1 MNNKQKTCLSGLYIN
16 GVFASSTFD
25 NVKAKFKVSHQ
36 ALGKPL
42 PYDNDKPTMTSSQ
55 VFNSIG
61 NASLT
66 VRSSGDGTTLTID
79 GSYIKWLTGQN
90 VIGTSDLFYLC
101 SQTFQRVCKAIGI
114 CPSQE
119 EVDAVEQG
127 EFVLFRLDYAVH
139 CDAKSED
146 SAIFLQEQIKKHW
159 AFKQR
164 DYSHYGYHETL
175 YVAQSSKRRT
185 FKSYMKGRDIK
196 AKGGLAD
203 VLYGKEIE
211 SISNQLVRIEL
222 TLRNKYLKETN
233 STRNPD
239 LKLNNPLAWK
249 KKYAKALLKQRI
261 KTLLSGIN
269 GMNSL
274 PNHSKSKGKMSN
286 ADKAVIA
293 AHSAG
298 VSISS
303 IYDQRGYKRIRN
315 KIKKN
320 TGIDIALPVG
330 QQHINDYFLEA
341 RQLLRDGIKYRSNR
355 ALFNAMMAHVDNADS
370 NLTSDISDL
379 MG

>member
-1 MNNKQKTCLSGLYIN
+1 MNNKHKTSLSGLYIN

-36 ALGKPL
+36 ALGEPL

-79 GSYIKWLTGQN
+79 GSYIKFLTGQN
-90 VIGTSDLFYLC
+90 VIGTSDLLYLC

-114 CPSQE
+114 SPNQE
-119 EVDAVEQG
+119 EIDAVEQG

-139 CDAKSED
+139 CDAGSED
-146 SAIFLQEQIKKHW
+146 AAIFLQEQIKKHW
-159 AFKQR
+159 AFNR
-164 DYSHYGYHETL
+164 PNYSHYRHHETL
-175 YVAQSSKRRT
+175 YVGQSSKRRT
-185 FKSYMKGRDIK
+185 FKTYMKGRDIK

-203 VLYGKEIE
+203 VLYCKEIE
-211 SISNQLVRIEL
+211 IVSNRLVRIEL

-233 STRNPD
+233 STINPD

-249 KKYAKALLKQRI
+249 NKYAKTLLKQRI

-269 GMNSL
+269 GKHSL
-274 PNHSKSKGKMSN
+274 PIKSKGKLTN

-293 AHSAG
+293 AHNAG
-298 VSISS
+298 VSIYS

-315 KIKKN
+315 KIKKS
-320 TGIDIALPVG
+320 TGIDIALPIG
-330 QQHINDYFLEA
+330 QHNISDYFLEA

-355 ALFNAMMAHVDNADS
+355 ALFSAMMTHIDNADPDS
-370 NLTSDISDL
+370 TSDISDL